1 MGRRVSAVIEAVG
14 HYVPERV
21 VTSAE
26 IEERHQLNS
35 RLGVPAGLIER
46 LSGVRERRYCE
57 NGESSSGLAARA
69 GQVCLDRAG
78 MDASEIDLLIFAA
91 VSQDIG
97 EPATANLVQHEL
109 GARRA
114 HVFDVKNACNAFL
127 NAMDIA
133 DSYIAT
139 GRCEVVL
146 IVSGEVLSK
155 FVRQDIQSQ
164 DDLRLGF
171 ASLTLGDGAG
181 AMLLKRREDSDRG
194 IQAGCF
200 VSDGSQWEVAVMRAW
215 GVMFDSMDPEN
226 YYFVSDGDKLQ
237 DLAGETLPD
246 VIRQTLQKSGWAPQ
260 DLQLIVPHQVSIRLI
275 RKISKMV
282 GLPFERCMVTIDRM
296 GNTAAASIPMA
307 LALAYESGRLH
318 PGDRVLLAG
327 GASGFSGA
335 AVSLIW

>member
-14 HYVPERV
+14 HYLPEKV

-26 IEERHQLNS
+26 IEERHQLTS

-57 NGESSSGLAARA
+57 DGETSSGLAARA
-69 GQVCLDRAG
+69 GRECLDRAG

-91 VSQDIG
+91 ATQDLG
-97 EPATANLVQHEL
+97 EPATANLVQHKL

-127 NAMDIA
+127 NAIDIA
-133 DSYIAT
+133 DSFITT

-155 FVRQDIQSQ
+155 FVRKDIQSK
-164 DDLRLGF
+164 DDLRLAF

-181 AMLLKRREDSDRG
+181 AMLLRRREDSDRG

-200 VSDGSQWEVAVMRAW
+200 VSDGSQWDVAVMRAW

-226 YYFVSDGDKLQ
+226 YYFSSDGDKLQ
-237 DLAGETLPD
+237 ELAGEMLPD
-246 VIRQTLQKSGWAPQ
+246 VIRRTLQETGWAPQ
-260 DLQLIVPHQVSIRLI
+260 DIHLTVPHQVSIRLI
-275 RKISKMV
+275 RKIGKMV
-282 GLPFERCMVTIDRM
+282 GLPYERCMVTIDRL

-307 LALAYESGRLH
+307 LAQANDSGRLH

-335 AVSLIW
+335 AVSVIW

>member
-1 MGRRVSAVIEAVG
+1 MNSEQRVRI
-14 HYVPERV
+14 
-21 VTSAE
+21 
-26 IEERHQLNS
+26 L
-35 RLGVPAGLIER
+35 LGVHELLPAGLDG
-46 LSGVRERRYCE
+46 GVF
-57 NGESSSGLAARA
+57 
-69 GQVCLDRAG
+69 DRAHQVL
-78 MDASEIDLLIFAA
+78 AK
-91 VSQDIG
+91 
-97 EPATANLVQHEL
+97 L

-127 NAMDIA
+127 NAIDIA

-181 AMLLKRREDSDRG
+181 AMLLRRREDSDRG

-200 VSDGSQWEVAVMRAW
+200 VSDGSHWGVAVMRAW

-226 YYFVSDGDKLQ
+226 YYFASDGDKLQ
-237 DLAGETLPD
+237 ELAGKTLPG
-246 VIRQTLQKSGWAPQ
+246 VIRRTLQETGWAPE
-260 DLQLIVPHQVSIRLI
+260 DLQLIVPHQVSIRVI
-275 RKISKMV
+275 RKIGKAV
-282 GLPFERCMVTIDRM
+282 GIPFERCMVTIDRL
-296 GNTAAASIPMA
+296 GNTAAASIPIA
-307 LALAYESGRLH
+307 LAMAYDSGRLH
-318 PGDRVLLAG
+318 PGDRVLLVG